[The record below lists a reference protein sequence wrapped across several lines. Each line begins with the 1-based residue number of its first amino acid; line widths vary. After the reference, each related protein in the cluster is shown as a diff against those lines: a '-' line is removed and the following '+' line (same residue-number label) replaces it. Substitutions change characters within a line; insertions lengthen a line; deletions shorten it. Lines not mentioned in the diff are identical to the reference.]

1 VPGSDTSYVDLG
13 LADGSYTYEVQGICA
28 GNFGGAETVVANVAT
43 YGGESDVIFGLEGV
57 DQIDSVAALQAALDA
72 NGISH
77 VTTTLGPAEWGCFG
91 SGTITRA
98 WMMTGTWPN
107 DYRITDADGAAL
119 ATAVE
124 NGTNVYM
131 EAGDHWG
138 FVHLITAYDN
148 YDGVDQG
155 VPPVDGDD
163 SFLSMNGADS
173 GFGLDTSDL
182 SGTAYNQASAGIDY
196 TDQINPLAGAAG
208 PNASQIWTDAVQA
221 YGAGV
226 FYATDAPNGN
236 TISQSWEFGG
246 FGGDQNDLAARYIAA
261 LGGGLPP
268 GTGFQRGDANGDGS
282 FNIADLIFLLAA
294 LFSNGPGGDCGDAND
309 VNDDGSVNIADAIS
323 GLAALFSSG
332 PTPPDP
338 SPGACGTDPT
348 DDALDCASYTACP

>member
-1 VPGSDTSYVDLG
+1 
-13 LADGSYTYEVQGICA
+13 
-28 GNFGGAETVVANVAT
+28 
-43 YGGESDVIFGLEGV
+43 
-57 DQIDSVAALQAALDA
+57 
-72 NGISH
+72 
-77 VTTTLGPAEWGCFG
+77 
-91 SGTITRA
+91 
-98 WMMTGTWPN
+98 
-107 DYRITDADGAAL
+107 
-119 ATAVE
+119 
-124 NGTNVYM
+124 M

-208 PNASQIWTDAVQA
+208 PNAAQIWTDAVQA